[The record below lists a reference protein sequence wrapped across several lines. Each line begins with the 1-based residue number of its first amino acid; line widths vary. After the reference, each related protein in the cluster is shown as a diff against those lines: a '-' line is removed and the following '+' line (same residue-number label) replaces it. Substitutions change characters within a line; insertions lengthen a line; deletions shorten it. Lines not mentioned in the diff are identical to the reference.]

1 MMDELEEVITV
12 QGGMYAVVRVSNEK
26 WLCLGVWVR

>member
-1 MMDELEEVITV
+1 MNELDKVIAV

-26 WLCLGVWVR
+26 WLCPGVWMG